1 MASKIGK
8 LPVAIPAGVT
18 VTVAPNLVTV
28 KGPKG
33 ELKQD
38 INGLVN
44 VEVKDAEV
52 IVTPVNE
59 TKPASACHGLYRNLI
74 HNMIVGVTQGFSK
87 TLIITGVGY
96 RAEVQGKNLV
106 MNLGFSSDF
115 IAIIPDGLTVTAD
128 ANGKVTI
135 TGIDKQLVGEF
146 ASQIRKL
153 RLPEPYKGK
162 GIRYSDEVIRRKVGK
177 TGVK

>member
-44 VEVKDAEV
+44 VEVKGAEV
-52 IVTPVNE
+52 IVNPVNE
-59 TKPASACHGLYRNLI
+59 TKAASACHGLYR
-74 HNMIVGVTQGFSK
+74 
-87 TLIITGVGY
+87 
-96 RAEVQGKNLV
+96 
-106 MNLGFSSDF
+106 
-115 IAIIPDGLTVTAD
+115 
-128 ANGKVTI
+128 
-135 TGIDKQLVGEF
+135 
-146 ASQIRKL
+146 ASL
-153 RLPEPYKGK
+153 RHL
-162 GIRYSDEVIRRKVGK
+162 
-177 TGVK
+177 